1 MFSPHSAAEA
11 EHLDF
16 YQELLG
22 SESDLE
28 YFEALDE
35 RPLGNAG
42 LNFYWK
48 GHRYLASFS
57 IYPVAHISKHLNI
70 IINSL

>member
-1 MFSPHSAAEA
+1 MLKDRSSCFVLFSTHSAAEA

-16 YQELLG
+16 YQESLG
-22 SESDLE
+22 SESGLE

-42 LNFYWK
+42 LNFY
-48 GHRYLASFS
+48 
-57 IYPVAHISKHLNI
+57 
-70 IINSL
+70 